1 MNARLG
7 SVNQLRHNTHNC
19 THNETNT
26 PSPVQTALSTTPIAC
41 TIGSVVACHH
51 ELSSPS
57 PFPIREG
64 NDLFMD
70 FVSGFSQAFRRVAG
84 SHAPGSTAGG
94 SNPVATID
102 AVKAAPAPSPLKPI
116 DFTNVDEINAVL
128 DLAAR
133 IGDVL
138 LASGMSNGDVKA
150 HMHAITETY
159 GIHDVHV
166 DITLNTLMLY
176 TTMGPTE
183 GALSAFRVVSKL
195 SMDFARL
202 EEIDVLVR
210 RILTGGFT
218 RAEAADELHE
228 IVTAPPTY
236 NSAFVLIMWGVFTGS
251 VAFMIGGH
259 LPEAIISCLSAIV
272 IMWGSAV
279 LAGHG
284 LPLFFQ
290 NVFGGLVAPVPAAL
304 AYHVGQHYGIE
315 VNPSVCI
322 GAGIVAML
330 AGLTLVQAL
339 QDGITGAPVTAS
351 ARFFEAALSTG
362 AIIAG
367 VAFGLNIASRLGI
380 PLPGFEGSASTNV
393 VQNVV
398 ITVSGAL
405 AGAFF
410 AVACFARLRS
420 TVITTVTTLIGAAI
434 YYMILIPI
442 GFGTIAASGMAATLI
457 GLFGGLLSRR
467 YMIPPLITAVSG
479 ITPLLPG
486 FALYRGMYSLLN
498 DRPSIGFSSMATAFA
513 IATSLAAGVV
523 LGEWIAR
530 RLRRPR
536 IATAYRGVRNIV
548 RRPLAVKAR
557 ANGSRPNDSRT
568 NGQRT
573 SGTRTNGRGAP
584 RTPNTGSVRARWR
597 NRSYRNTKVR
607 SQ

>member
-1 MNARLG
+1 
-7 SVNQLRHNTHNC
+7 
-19 THNETNT
+19 
-26 PSPVQTALSTTPIAC
+26 
-41 TIGSVVACHH
+41 
-51 ELSSPS
+51 
-57 PFPIREG
+57 
-64 NDLFMD
+64 MD

-339 QDGITGAPVTAS
+339 QDG
-351 ARFFEAALSTG
+351 ST
-362 AIIAG
+362 
-367 VAFGLNIASRLGI
+367 
-380 PLPGFEGSASTNV
+380 
-393 VQNVV
+393 
-398 ITVSGAL
+398 
-405 AGAFF
+405 
-410 AVACFARLRS
+410 LR
-420 TVITTVTTLIGAAI
+420 
-434 YYMILIPI
+434 
-442 GFGTIAASGMAATLI
+442 
-457 GLFGGLLSRR
+457 
-467 YMIPPLITAVSG
+467 
-479 ITPLLPG
+479 
-486 FALYRGMYSLLN
+486 
-498 DRPSIGFSSMATAFA
+498 
-513 IATSLAAGVV
+513 
-523 LGEWIAR
+523 
-530 RLRRPR
+530 
-536 IATAYRGVRNIV
+536 
-548 RRPLAVKAR
+548 
-557 ANGSRPNDSRT
+557 
-568 NGQRT
+568 
-573 SGTRTNGRGAP
+573 
-584 RTPNTGSVRARWR
+584 
-597 NRSYRNTKVR
+597 
-607 SQ
+607 